1 MVIGEEVRL
10 SVSSPQPS
18 KLREKKK
25 EDTFEYD
32 IIEFSLRDQSEKEM
46 TFWEA
51 IKVRASI
58 FI

>member
-10 SVSSPQPS
+10 SPQPS

-25 EDTFEYD
+25 DTFKYD
-32 IIEFSLRDQSEKEM
+32 IIEFLIIRERDDV
-46 TFWEA
+46 WEA
-51 IKVRASI
+51 IKVRASV

>member
-1 MVIGEEVRL
+1 MVNGEEVRL

-25 EDTFEYD
+25 DTFEYD